1 MSAPRLTLS
10 LLLCCAIAAPAAHAG
25 QSAPAPVPA
34 VRTSP
39 IRAVVMDQT
48 GAVIVGA
55 TVKATAADG
64 TVLETVTDE
73 RGEARL
79 EVPQGDYTIEV
90 SSVGF
95 DLARYEAQRVRGGG
109 GWKRDVI
116 LEIADFLE
124 EVEVTRDPREA
135 ATDPNGSG
143 FTTTLTQS
151 QIDSL
156 PDDPDEL
163 EAALQQ
169 MAGPGATFRVN
180 GFRNSGL
187 PPKSQIRD
195 IRFRQNAY
203 AADSHEASNFSVEI
217 TTQPGKDSWRTNLSF
232 GFRDDALDARNP
244 FARSD
249 VDEQQRR
256 GSFSLNGPLWKDR
269 TSLEFDVD
277 GFDAFDVRP
286 IVATTPQGAYVDQV
300 RRPSERTNVRVGVDH
315 ALSRTQT
322 LRLEADRQQVNNDSL
337 GLGDFDLPERAYS
350 RTNDQTRFALRVK
363 GPLGKRVLNDV
374 YGEFVWRDT
383 ETVPDSLDRAV
394 RVQGAFNGGGAQTQ
408 GGRRQL
414 DFEIG
419 QNLDYIVGRHTVRGG
434 FLLERGTY
442 TSDDLRNGGGTFTFA
457 SLTDYE
463 ALRPTTYTQRIGDP
477 LVEYA
482 QSRGAWYVQDDFR
495 IRKDLTLS
503 FGVRHEVQQYV
514 DSVWNL
520 APRGGFAW
528 SPFRSGKTTFR
539 GGAGIFY
546 NWMDASVYEE
556 TLQVDGRRVQDV
568 VVYNPSYPDPWLSGS
583 SQVQPS
589 GRVQLADELDMP
601 TLRQASV
608 GVEHAFSQGT
618 RLNATYRFRDGEN
631 LLRGRNVNAPR
642 PDGTRPE
649 PGVGTVTEVQS
660 IGESRSHQM
669 VVGFNTAGPNQR
681 FFVGGNY
688 TLTFS
693 RDDGTGALS
702 LPADSITPDEWGPAS
717 DDVRHRLGVFF
728 NVRLLNSLR
737 LGGNLRAESAPPYNV
752 TTGRDDN
759 GDSIFNDRPA
769 GVGRNSAR
777 GDNYVDLN
785 LRLGYSFGFGT
796 RKNAGGQGGPGG
808 GPMVVR
814 MGGGGRGGP
823 GGGGPFDRS
832 KLVGFEV
839 YVSASN
845 VLNTVN
851 FSGYSGVVTSPLF
864 GQPTSARAP
873 RRIEFGLRM
882 GF

>member
-1 MSAPRLTLS
+1 MMLRRLPSFLLMATL
-10 LLLCCAIAAPAAHAG
+10 AAAWAAPAAA
-25 QSAPAPVPA
+25 QAPPAAAPSVRTAPVR
-34 VRTSP
+34 V
-39 IRAVVMDQT
+39 VVMDQT
-48 GAVIVGA
+48 SAIIVGA
-55 TVKATAADG
+55 TLKVTSSG
-64 TVLETVTDE
+64 GQTFETVTDD

-95 DLARYEAQRVRGGG
+95 DAARYEGQRVGGSG
-109 GWKRDVI
+109 GWRRDVI
-116 LEIADFLE
+116 LQIAEFLE
-124 EVEVTRDPREA
+124 EVQVRRDPREA
-135 ATDPNGSG
+135 ATDPNGNG
-143 FTTTLTQS
+143 FSTVLSQS

-203 AADSHEASNFSVEI
+203 AADSHEASNFSVDI
-217 TTQPGKDSWRTNLSF
+217 TTQPGRDAWRTSIGF
-232 GFRDDALDARNP
+232 GFRDDALDARNA
-244 FARSD
+244 FARRP
-249 VDEQQRR
+249 VDEQQKR

-269 TSLEFDVD
+269 TSIEFAVD
-277 GFDAFDVRP
+277 GFNAFDVRP
-286 IVATTPQGAYVDQV
+286 IVATTPQGAFVDQV
-300 RRPSERTNVRVGVDH
+300 RRPTDRTSVRVGVDH

-322 LRLEADRQQVNNDSL
+322 LRMEFDRRRANNDAL
-337 GLGDFDLPERAYS
+337 GIGDFDLPERAYS
-350 RTNDQTRFALRVK
+350 RTNDQTRWAARVK
-363 GPLGKRVLNDV
+363 GPLGRNMLSDAW
-374 YGEFVWRDT
+374 GEFVWRDSVT
-383 ETVPDSLDRAV
+383 TPDSLARAI
-394 RVQGAFNGGGAQTQ
+394 RVQGAFNAGGAQAQ
-408 GGRRQL
+408 GGRESL

-419 QNLDYIVGRHTVRGG
+419 QNLDYVAGRHTMRAG
-434 FLLERGTY
+434 LLFERGHY

-457 SLTDYE
+457 SLADYE

-477 LVEYA
+477 LVTYA
-482 QSRGAWYVQDDFR
+482 LARGAWFAQDDFR

-514 DSVWNL
+514 DSVWNF

-539 GGAGIFY
+539 GGAGLFF

-556 TLQVDGRRVQDV
+556 TLQVNGRRVQDV

-589 GRVQLADELDMP
+589 GRVQMAASLDMP
-601 TLRQASV
+601 TLRQASI
-608 GVEHAFSQGT
+608 GVEHAFSQST
-618 RLNATYRFRDGEN
+618 RLNATYRLRDGVH

-642 PDGTRPE
+642 ADGTRPE

-660 IGESRSHQM
+660 IGESRSHQL
-669 VVGFNTAGPNQR
+669 VLGFNTAGPNMR

-693 RDDGTGALS
+693 RDDGSGALS
-702 LPADSITPDEWGPAS
+702 LPADSIRPDEWGPAN

-759 GDSIFNDRPA
+759 GDTIFNDRPA

-777 GDNYVDLN
+777 GDGYVDLN
-785 LRLGYSFGFGT
+785 LRLGYSFGFGS
-796 RKNAGGQGGPGG
+796 RKTAGGPGGPGG
-808 GPMVVR
+808 GPTIMH
-814 MGGGGRGGP
+814 MGGGGRGG

-832 KLVGFEV
+832 KLVSFEV
-839 YVSASN
+839 YASASN
-845 VLNTVN
+845 LLNTVN
-851 FSGYSGVVTSPLF
+851 YMGYSGVITSPLF

-873 RRIEFGLRM
+873 RRIELGMRV